1 MTDPPVFSPASPS
14 APELGWADR
23 LSEALPSW
31 SFGRLVAVALGALA
45 AAVVLGFLVV
55 RPGDPPAPL
64 VLPPPDARPSDAV
77 AGPPSSPG
85 SGERSAVTPAGP
97 LTVHAAGAVAHPGV
111 YGVRD
116 GARVA
121 DVVAAAGG
129 AAAEADPDQ
138 LNLAAP
144 VADGERVW
152 VPRRGE
158 VAAGGAASAGP
169 NPRAGPATGDRA
181 APTAVDLNRASP
193 EELEALPGVGP
204 ATAAAIVAWRQDHG
218 RFRTVGDLLE
228 VRGIG
233 PAKFEALRPLV
244 RV

>member
-1 MTDPPVFSPASPS
+1 MTDPPVSSTLPPS
-14 APELGWADR
+14 APSSGWWDR
-23 LSEALPSW
+23 LAEGLPSW
-31 SFGRLVAVALGALA
+31 SPGRLVGVVLGSA
-45 AAVVLGFLVV
+45 AAVAVLAFLVV
-55 RPGDPPAPL
+55 RPADPPAPL
-64 VLPPPDARPSDAV
+64 VLPPPVGTAPDAST
-77 AGPPSSPG
+77 GPSS
-85 SGERSAVTPAGP
+85 SGVEAGAAAPAGA

-111 YGVRD
+111 YGVRH

-129 AAAEADPDQ
+129 AGAEADLDQ

-158 VAAGGAASAGP
+158 VAEGAGGPAGP
-169 NPRAGPATGDRA
+169 GTAAGSGTGAGSRA
-181 APTAVDLNRASP
+181 APTLVDLNRASA

-204 ATAAAIVAWRQDHG
+204 ATAAAIVAWRQAHG